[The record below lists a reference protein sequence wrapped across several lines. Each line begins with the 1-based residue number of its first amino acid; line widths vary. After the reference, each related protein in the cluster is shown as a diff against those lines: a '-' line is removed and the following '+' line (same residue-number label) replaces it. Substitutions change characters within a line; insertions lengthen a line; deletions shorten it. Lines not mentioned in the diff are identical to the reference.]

1 MFWRPH
7 IYIYNTVYIIYLYIY
22 HISYIYIYLYIHR
35 DKSEPGSAESLFLS
49 RTTGL
54 RYLFHVRSRL
64 PFQCLGKN
72 LG

>member
-1 MFWRPH
+1 MY
-7 IYIYNTVYIIYLYIY
+7 IYIYYCIYIYVYIIY
-22 HISYIYIYLYIHR
+22 HIYLYIHR

-64 PFQCLGKN
+64 PFQRLGRN